1 MSGWLSA
8 GWYVRFSTGFL
19 GVRSILLLVTL
30 CMLIFTLFTNGQLN
44 KSFCPS
50 GFRIRLIDIS
60 STKKHRIY
68 FAPINKLRKNG
79 SKIMI

>member
-1 MSGWLSA
+1 MSGCLLA

-50 GFRIRLIDIS
+50 GVKNNFNETRLIRLIDLVLQRN
-60 STKKHRIY
+60 TE
-68 FAPINKLRKNG
+68 
-79 SKIMI
+79 